1 MMRSRDLVSLIL
13 SLLLVAALSVS
24 SRAQAVYGSVF
35 GTVTDPQ
42 GARVV
47 GAVVTVTD
55 LTKNV
60 STTAQTSESGNY
72 IVTHL
77 IPGRYSVKVEHQGY
91 KISIQQV
98 DVKADVAARTDF
110 SLGIE
115 TITGQVTVTAE
126 TQRGSLKTDRADVAT
141 NLNQQQ

>member
-1 MMRSRDLVSLIL
+1 MRRRDLLSLIL

-24 SRAQAVYGSVF
+24 SHAQAVYGSVF

-60 STTAQTSESGNY
+60 TASGQTNEFGNFT
-72 IVTHL
+72 VPHL
-77 IPGRYSVKVEHQGY
+77 GRGRYRVKVEHQGY
-91 KISIQQV
+91 KI
-98 DVKADVAARTDF
+98 DVQEVEERADVAAGTDYL
-110 SLGIE
+110 LGIE
-115 TITGQVTVTAE
+115 TRIGQVPVLAE
-126 TQRGSLKTDRADVAT
+126 A
-141 NLNQQQ
+141 